1 MCPNFKNIMAFFR
14 IQWLILLEVLVYS
27 NSLQADHQCH
37 PWSFY
42 NRTLQQ
48 CQCYQPSSVL
58 DVYDIPNIYIIECS
72 ERRALIK
79 ADYCVT
85 VDEIGT
91 FVGYCQRYVL
101 DENITLVDGRYIQ
114 LPDNI
119 SELNDYMCGP
129 MNRKGRVCSKC
140 IDGFAP
146 SVTSLEYECSNCTG
160 VWYGISLYL
169 FLEFVPITIF
179 YLAILVF
186 QISMTVS
193 PMTTCVMYSQIAVYF
208 LSTLQN
214 LSVVKLSHE
223 NTLIM
228 ILFTFHGI
236 WNLDF
241 FHYIVPPFCVS
252 PNLKNIHI
260 AFLGYISAAVY
271 PLLLIFLTWVS
282 VQLHSHNYQPFV
294 WLWSKL
300 GCLKPNRYSKTTI
313 VDIFATFFFL
323 SYTKLCFISAF
334 ILRSTLVYQANSTHS
349 YAVVYIDPSI
359 HFFSKEHTPYA
370 VVAALILLV
379 FGVLPALLLAAYPV
393 RKLRSLLFLDRLSGR
408 SKAALNIFVE
418 KFYSCYRDGL
428 DGGRDMRSFA
438 SLHLFIRLLTLLLVS
453 WIYPTIFYGACC
465 LLILLVR
472 PCKKTYMNN
481 IDALV
486 IAFLT
491 LNSFQADKIKSMSL
505 YSHFYLWSG
514 LVTACLPLFIIYV
527 HLIPQKYLIKVRGK
541 VIKLSVCKKLI
552 CLKDDDE
559 MQGRELSESTD
570 PDHPPGRIGSEYG
583 ALL

>member
-1 MCPNFKNIMAFFR
+1 MSDVPNA
-14 IQWLILLEVLVYS
+14 
-27 NSLQADHQCH
+27 
-37 PWSFY
+37 
-42 NRTLQQ
+42 
-48 CQCYQPSSVL
+48 
-58 DVYDIPNIYIIECS
+58 YIIECS
-72 ERRALIK
+72 ERQALIK

-91 FVGYCQRYVL
+91 FVGYCRRYVL

-146 SVTSLEYECSNCTG
+146 SVTALEYECSNCTG
-160 VWYGISLYL
+160 VWYGIPLYL

-179 YLAILVF
+179 YLAVFVF
-186 QISMTVS
+186 QISMTAA

-208 LSTLQN
+208 FRSTLLN
-214 LSVVKLSHE
+214 LSVVKSIHE

-241 FHYIVPPFCVS
+241 FCYIVPPFCVS

-260 AFLGYISAAVY
+260 AFLGYVSAVY
-271 PLLLIFLTWVS
+271 PLLLIFFTWVS
-282 VQLHSHNYQPFV
+282 VQLYSHNYQPFV
-294 WLWSKL
+294 WLWNKL

-323 SYTKLCFISAF
+323 SYTKLCFISSF
-334 ILRSTLVYQANSTHS
+334 ILRSISVYQANNTHS
-349 YAVVYIDPSI
+349 YSVVHLDPSI
-359 HFFSKEHTPYA
+359 RFFSKEHTPYA
-370 VVAALILLV
+370 VVAALILVV
-379 FGVLPALLLAAYPV
+379 FGVLPALLLAAYPL
-393 RKLRSLLFLDRLSGR
+393 RKLRSLLLLDRLSGR

-438 SLHLFIRLLTLLLVS
+438 SLHLFIRLLTLLLSV
-453 WIYPTIFYGACC
+453 WTLPTIFYGACC

-472 PCKKTYMNN
+472 PCKKAYMNN

-486 IAFLT
+486 IALLT
-491 LNSFQADKIKSMSL
+491 LNSFQADKMKSMSL
-505 YSHFYLWSG
+505 YSHFYVWSG
-514 LVTACLPLFIIYV
+514 FVTACLPLFIIYLY
-527 HLIPQKYLIKVRGK
+527 LIPQKYLIKVREK
-541 VIKLSVCKKLI
+541 VIKLSICKKLI
-552 CLKDDDE
+552 RLKDNDE
-559 MQGRELSESTD
+559 IQGRELSESTD
-570 PDHPPGRIGSEYG
+570 PDHPPGRIGSEYS
-583 ALL
+583 ALLQGPNCAHNPTYCSINY